1 MFWPVISTLMDQASL
16 SHGPI
21 VTHFF
26 TPALGFVQF
35 SDDLA
40 ACQSR
45 ISCTCSLLLVYMYI
59 HMHAHTLSSPSF
71 GFSLAFLHRLICF
84 LNMSLFTC
92 SAPSWRRHLLR
103 PLCLAT
109 VLLNLLRPQQGPT
122 ATVWDDHDLHSSHT
136 HAPYC

>member
-1 MFWPVISTLMDQASL
+1 MDQASL

-71 GFSLAFLHRLICF
+71 GFSLAFLHQPHLSFEYVIIYM
-84 LNMSLFTC
+84 L
-92 SAPSWRRHLLR
+92 SALLEASFIEATLPCNSSVELVATSAGAYR
-103 PLCLAT
+103 YCL
-109 VLLNLLRPQQGPT
+109 G
-122 ATVWDDHDLHSSHT
+122 
-136 HAPYC
+136 